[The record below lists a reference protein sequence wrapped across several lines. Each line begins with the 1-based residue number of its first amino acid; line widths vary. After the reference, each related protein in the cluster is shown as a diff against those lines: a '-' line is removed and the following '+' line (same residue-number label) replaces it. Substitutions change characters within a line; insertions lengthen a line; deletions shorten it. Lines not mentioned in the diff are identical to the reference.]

1 MMWGGIALLAL
12 YTGGNIYLFVR
23 LWQSIALLP
32 VWLRV
37 VIAALFW
44 FAAAAMFL
52 SFGLRNSDLAESAI
66 RAIFWVGT
74 TWLVFL
80 LYMVLSTAA
89 MDLAQLFIPTLD
101 NGFWYALLATTIVL
115 ICGNI
120 NYRHPRVER
129 VTIDSEKLPTGESYR
144 IVAISDVHL
153 GYGTSRADLSRYVD
167 MINREQGDVVVISG
181 DLIDNSIRPVAK
193 EDMCREFERVEAPD
207 GIYLAPGNHEYI
219 SNIDSVAR
227 YLQTTPVR
235 LVRDSVVRLTSN
247 ITLVA
252 RDDRSNRHRLSL
264 EELSSKAGDQE
275 LIVVLD
281 HQPYDIATSDS
292 LGIDLHI
299 SGHTHRGQVWP
310 LSWLTDALYDQ
321 SHGYRRWNNTHAV
334 VSSGLS
340 LWGPPFRIGTRSD
353 LYVIEIRGCRTE

>member
-1 MMWGGIALLAL
+1 MWTGIVLLAL
-12 YTGGNIYLFVR
+12 YTGGNVYLFVR

-37 VIAALFW
+37 VVIALFW
-44 FAAAAMFL
+44 FAATAMFL
-52 SFGLRNSDLAESAI
+52 SFGLRNSDLPESSI

-80 LYMVLSTAA
+80 LYMVLATAT
-89 MDLAQLFIPTLD
+89 MDLARLFIPTLN
-101 NGFWYALLATTIVL
+101 NGFWYALLATTIIL
-115 ICGNI
+115 ICGHI
-120 NYRHPRVER
+120 NYRHPRVEH
-129 VTIDSEKLPTGESYR
+129 VAIDSEKLPTGESYR

-153 GYGTSRADLSRYVD
+153 GYGTTRADLSRYVD
-167 MINREQGDVVVISG
+167 MINREQGDVVLIAG
-181 DLIDNSIRPVAK
+181 DLIDNSVRPVAT
-193 EDMCREFERVEAPD
+193 EDMCREFERIEAQD
-207 GIYLAPGNHEYI
+207 GIYLAAGNHEYI
-219 SNIDSVAR
+219 SNIDSVAQ
-227 YLQTTPVR
+227 YLETTPVR
-235 LVRDSVVRLTSN
+235 LVRDSVVRLSDN
-247 ITLVA
+247 ITLIA

-264 EELSSKAGDQE
+264 EELRSKSESQQ

-281 HQPYDIATSDS
+281 HQPYDIATSNS

-299 SGHTHRGQVWP
+299 SGHTHHGQVWP

-321 SHGYRRWNNTHAV
+321 SHGYRQWSNTHAV

-353 LYVIEIRGCRTE
+353 LYVIDIRGNSTK